1 MPRMGHCP
9 FEKLEDLG
17 DIFAEIRLWPDVREP
32 TPGIFYVKRVPFLHF
47 HLDRHGRRWADIRD
61 GADWGA
67 EIDLPFTA
75 SAATRG
81 RFLREARR
89 RYASTAAVNRPSSGR
104 R

>member
-1 MPRMGHCP
+1 MGHCP
-9 FEKLEDLG
+9 FEKLDDLG
-17 DIFAEIRLWPDVREP
+17 DIFAEIRSWPDVREP
-32 TPGIFYVKRVPFLHF
+32 TPGIFYLKRVPFLHF

-67 EIDLPFTA
+67 EIDLPTTA
-75 SAATRG
+75 SVAARG

-89 RYASTAAVNRPSSGR
+89 RYATTAAVNRPSSGR